1 MKNVLRDESGQSFA
15 LMLVLLVLVL
25 VLVIGLVNDLGRVAT
40 AQTIAQ
46 DAADLAVQDAAKQID
61 VEHFA
66 ATQEIVLAPDAV
78 HVAAYWADWMTEGRM
93 QVTDLYT
100 TLDGQIV
107 LEGQVEI
114 ETDFLGMI
122 GISKI
127 YRRVVAVARPR
138 YGIQQEGD

>member
-1 MKNVLRDESGQSFA
+1 MTVLA
-15 LMLVLLVLVL
+15 LLLVPAL
-25 VLVIGLVNDLGRVAT
+25 VLVIGLVSDLGRVAT

-78 HVAAYWADWMTEGRM
+78 HVAAYWVDWTTEGRM

-107 LEGQVEI
+107 LEGQVEVK
-114 ETDFLGMI
+114 THFLGMI
-122 GISKI
+122 GIPKI